1 MILFIAF
8 PFLAMG
14 CVCFLLCA
22 AIPPLRRFALS
33 SSLWCVACVPCLF
46 AILATVVLWSLGVDA
61 LQRLMKRDF
70 GASLSVHQTSWLGWL
85 LVIIVFAFTVAGA
98 TAITLMHG
106 IIIRRLTL
114 ALFRLYV
121 AAVSFGVG
129 ILTCSFVLF
138 AFAMHLLSLAALLPA
153 ALVSLLAATALAYA
167 CFRNA
172 SGFRGSY
179 PQRLPV
185 VSAEEFG
192 QI

>member
-22 AIPPLRRFALS
+22 VIPPLRRFALS

-46 AILATVVLWSLGVDA
+46 AILAAVVLWSLGVDA
-61 LQRLMKRDF
+61 LQRLMKPDF
-70 GASLSVHQTSWLGWL
+70 GASLSLHQTSWLGWL
-85 LVIIVFAFTVAGA
+85 VAISTFVFTVVGA
-98 TAITLMHG
+98 TAITFIHG
-106 IIIRRLTL
+106 IIVHRLTL

-121 AAVSFGVG
+121 AIVSFGVG

-138 AFAMHLLSLAALLPA
+138 AFAMHLLSLTAFLPA
-153 ALVSLLAATALAYA
+153 ALASLLAASALAYA

-172 SGFRGSY
+172 AGFRGSY
-179 PQRLPV
+179 PQRFPV
-185 VSAEEFG
+185 VTPEEFG
-192 QI
+192 NI